1 MNNMNI
7 VKTFTSIGSLSICL
21 FYTSCKSLAPVPA
34 MDVKPMP
41 ATYTNGTDTSNSA
54 EIKWKDFFSDKNLIS
69 LIDTALK
76 NNVDVLITL
85 QEIEVAR
92 NNVNFRKGLLFP
104 TITGG
109 GAYGVEKVGRYT
121 SQGAGDASAEM
132 TPGEPVPELLP
143 DYFLGL
149 KTSWEVDVW
158 GKLRNS
164 RKASLAKYLST
175 IEGRNFVITNL
186 VAEVANSY
194 YELLSLD
201 NQLDIIRETIKL
213 QKDGLEIVKIQK
225 QASIVTELAVK
236 QFEAQVL
243 HSQSMEFDML
253 QKITETENKINFL
266 LARYPQP
273 INRDKTLFTGPI
285 PMQLKAGIPSQLLKN
300 RPDIKQAELE
310 LIATKCD
317 VKAARAEFYPSLSIT
332 GLLGFQAF
340 KSSYLFTTPQSLAY
354 SLIGDLAAPLINRS
368 AIKAEFNKAKA
379 YQIEAMYDYQKT
391 IIGAYVEVSNEL
403 SNINNLEKSYNLKSQ
418 QVETLTASI
427 DISNDLFKSA
437 RANYLE
443 VLTTQREAL
452 ESKLELVE
460 TKKQQYNSVLNM
472 YKALGGGW
480 R

>member
-1 MNNMNI
+1 MKI
-7 VKTFTSIGSLSICL
+7 VKSYNSIIILATLL
-21 FYTSCKSLAPVPA
+21 FYTSCKTLAPVPK

-41 ATYTNGTDTSNSA
+41 ATYNNLTDTTNSA
-54 EIKWKDFFSDKNLIS
+54 EIKWKDFFQDKNLIS

-76 NNVDVLITL
+76 NNLDLSITL
-85 QEIEVAR
+85 QEIEIAR
-92 NNVNFRKGLLFP
+92 NNVKFRKGLLFP
-104 TITGG
+104 SVTAG
-109 GAYGVEKVGRYT
+109 GAAGVEKVGLYT
-121 SQGAGDASAEM
+121 SQGAGDASADI
-132 TPGEPVPELLP
+132 TPGQTVPEILP

-149 KTSWEVDVW
+149 KTSWEVDIW

-164 RKASLAKYLST
+164 KKAAFAKYLST
-175 IEGRNFVITNL
+175 IEGKNFVITNL

-213 QKDGLEIVKIQK
+213 QQDGLEIVKIQK
-225 QASIVTELAVK
+225 QASAVTELAVK

-243 HSQSMEFDML
+243 NSQGMEFDIL
-253 QKITETENKINFL
+253 QKITETENKLNFL
-266 LARYPQP
+266 LGRYPQP
-273 INRDKTLFTGPI
+273 IVRDKSAFTGPI
-285 PMQLKAGIPSQLLKN
+285 PMQIKGGIPSQLLKN

-310 LIATKCD
+310 LFATKCD

-332 GLLGFQAF
+332 GLLGFQSFNTA
-340 KSSYLFTTPQSLAY
+340 YLFTTPQSLAY

-379 YQIEAMYDYQKT
+379 YQIQAMYDYQKA
-391 IIGAYVEVSNEL
+391 ILDGYVEVSNEL
-403 SNINNLEKSYNLKSQ
+403 SHINNLEKSYNLKSQ
-418 QVETLTASI
+418 QVDVLTKSI

-443 VLTTQREAL
+443 VLMTQRDAL

-460 TKKQQYNSVLNM
+460 TKKEQYNAITNI